1 MNKFDYSA
9 FVSYPEQENQHQI
22 YDQHILEEGGS
33 HFEDNQQP
41 VSGYSLPPPIKESQL
56 KAWDLAEKVTN
67 NLIFDS
73 SSDDDDYD
81 NYDEPTMD
89 DVENAKVELD
99 MKLKLRNKPSSPHE
113 EPIITAI
120 PGYTKGE
127 LAVLLKHFETSQNS
141 TNYNSQNV
149 EEQERKLLWK
159 YRQQHQNSQ
168 EKAFAS
174 FQTLLGK
181 RKIQISQK
189 KDLLHKIFGYNN
201 NMNHEFITN
210 NTSYSALDNVLNT
223 QKAFHEDKEE
233 IGSLLEED
241 AAFLEALAET
251 KNNLSSLRYNDVG
264 INVKRKA
271 TRRNSNIDIDLND
284 FDYDKF
290 HEFTES
296 KLTNLYNT
304 YLEQCD
310 DGRRSN
316 EDEEGFEMS
325 QVNQELENFTM
336 AYLKKCIKEEAE
348 ENDVMYRQ

>member
-9 FVSYPEQENQHQI
+9 FVSYQENPNQT
-22 YDQHILEEGGS
+22 YDQHILDEGNNT
-33 HFEDNQQP
+33 FDDDQLP
-41 VSGYSLPPPIKESQL
+41 VSSYSLPPPIKESQL

-73 SSDDDDYD
+73 SSDDEDYGD
-81 NYDEPTMD
+81 NTMED
-89 DVENAKVELD
+89 IENATATK
-99 MKLKLRNKPSSPHE
+99 KSSDK
-113 EPIITAI
+113 PIITAI

-127 LAVLLKHFETSQNS
+127 LEVLLKHFESSQKS
-141 TNYNSQNV
+141 THFDSQKV
-149 EEQERKLLWK
+149 GEQERKLLWK
-159 YRQQHQNSQ
+159 YRQQHQSSQ

-181 RKIQISQK
+181 RKIQIAQK

-251 KNNLSSLRYNDVG
+251 RRNLSTLRYNNVG

-271 TRRNSNIDIDLND
+271 TIRNTNVEIDLND

-290 HEFTES
+290 HEFTQS
-296 KLTNLYNT
+296 KLTELYNV
-304 YLEQCD
+304 YLHQCD
-310 DGRRSN
+310 DTGKYSE
-316 EDEEGFEMS
+316 EDLFETN
-325 QVNQELENFTM
+325 QVNQELENFTL
-336 AYLKKCIKEEAE
+336 AYLKKCVKEEAE
-348 ENDVMYRQ
+348 NEMEVIRQ